1 MSIGSALTHSSPLR
15 DAAADW
21 IILLLV
27 AAVAFALEGK
37 LFLSADEELREAN
50 TFPSWQRAAI
60 YAQVTALLL
69 AKMALVAAS
78 AGLLGAVA
86 GLWREYLGEGLV
98 VLAEILAVVGSGV
111 TWYAAA

>member
-1 MSIGSALTHSSPLR
+1 MSTDSAPTHSSPLR
-15 DAAADW
+15 DAAVDW
-21 IILLLV
+21 VILLLV
-27 AAVAFALEGK
+27 ATVAFALEGK
-37 LFLSADEELREAN
+37 FLLSASGELREAN

-86 GLWREYLGEGLV
+86 GLWREYLGKGLA
-98 VLAEILAVVGSGV
+98 VLAGILAVVGAGV
-111 TWYAAA
+111 TWYAAV